1 MRHFSRG
8 HRALAALLALAIVT
22 AGLPALASTA
32 SARLAGR
39 ILQSGT
45 SAGVENAVVK
55 VALRPDAKVYE
66 SARTDAKGSYSLS
79 GLPTGTYD
87 VAVESSGGLYVS
99 PAPVSLV
106 AGEKRDLSLAIRPD
120 AKKGD
125 TSAEGEPPAPAP
137 APAPAP
143 GEPTPPPPP
152 PPAQPTTPPP
162 ETPKEQPP
170 QQKKKTP
177 FYRTPWGGAL
187 IVVGTAAIVGVV
199 AHSSDSSEPATAS
212 PSED

>member
-1 MRHFSRG
+1 MRQFSQG
-8 HRALAALLALAIVT
+8 HRALAVLLAFTLST
-22 AGLPALASTA
+22 AGFSAFASPS

-45 SAGVENAVVK
+45 SMGVGNAVVK
-55 VALRPDAKVYE
+55 VALRPDARVYE

-99 PAPVSLV
+99 PAPVTLV
-106 AGEKRDLSLAIRPD
+106 AGEKRDLSLAIRPETQ
-120 AKKGD
+120 KGD
-125 TSAEGEPPAPAP
+125 TSAEGEPAPAP
-137 APAPAP
+137 TP
-143 GEPTPPPPP
+143 EPPPPP
-152 PPAQPTTPPP
+152 PPADPTQTPPTEP
-162 ETPKEQPP
+162 PKEQPADTT
-170 QQKKKTP
+170 KKKTP

-187 IVVGTAAIVGVV
+187 IVVGTAVIVGVV

-212 PSED
+212 PSEN

>member
-1 MRHFSRG
+1 MHHFSRG
-8 HRALAALLALAIVT
+8 HRALAALLALTIVT
-22 AGLPALASTA
+22 AGLPALAAAA

-45 SAGVENAVVK
+45 SMGVENAVVK

-99 PAPVSLV
+99 PSTVSLV
-106 AGEKRDLSLAIRPD
+106 AGEKRDLSLAIRPN

-137 APAPAP
+137 AP

-152 PPAQPTTPPP
+152 PPAEPTAPPP
-162 ETPKEQPP
+162 APPKEQPAETK
-170 QQKKKTP
+170 QKKKTP

-212 PSED
+212 PSEN